1 MSLILD
7 TPMIENLR
15 SIEKWLNIQLMTE
28 LAQAIMY
35 LSGFFLFENFK

>member
-7 TPMIENLR
+7 TPTIENLR
-15 SIEKWLNIQLMTE
+15 SIEKCLNIQLMTE

-35 LSGFFLFENFK
+35 FSGFFLFENFK